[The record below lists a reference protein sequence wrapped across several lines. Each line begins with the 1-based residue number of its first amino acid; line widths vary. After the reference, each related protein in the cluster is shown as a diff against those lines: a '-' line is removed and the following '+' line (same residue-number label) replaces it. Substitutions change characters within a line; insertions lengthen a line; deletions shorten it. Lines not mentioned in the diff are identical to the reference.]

1 MFDKKAYS
9 QAYHKKYAQD
19 NRARINK
26 RKRAWYVANR
36 EKLRAANNKWK
47 AENTAKIQA
56 ANAAYYAANTEK
68 VHVANNKWRAANP
81 ERVKATGAA
90 WRIANR
96 ERKKAQNRAWRL
108 ANPARDTATL
118 ARRRAR
124 KLAQTC
130 GCCAPWS
137 FKFIYAQG
145 RALGMH
151 VDHVKP
157 LAKGGLHCLK
167 NMQLLSPL
175 DNQRKSARYVEAQP
189 EVR

>member
-1 MFDKKAYS
+1 MFDKKAYL
-9 QAYHKKYAQD
+9 KKYAKD
-19 NRARINK
+19 NKARINE
-26 RKRAWYVANR
+26 RSRAR
-36 EKLRAANNKWK
+36 
-47 AENTAKIQA
+47 
-56 ANAAYYAANTEK
+56 YAADSKK
-68 VHVANNKWRAANP
+68 VLAAKKKWRLANSD
-81 ERVKATGAA
+81 
-90 WRIANR
+90 
-96 ERKKAQNRAWRL
+96 RKKAINRAWRL

-137 FKFIYAQG
+137 LKFIYAQG

-167 NMQLLSPL
+167 NMQLLAPS
-175 DNQRKSARYVEAQP
+175 DNQRKGARYVETQP
-189 EVR
+189 EVQQ